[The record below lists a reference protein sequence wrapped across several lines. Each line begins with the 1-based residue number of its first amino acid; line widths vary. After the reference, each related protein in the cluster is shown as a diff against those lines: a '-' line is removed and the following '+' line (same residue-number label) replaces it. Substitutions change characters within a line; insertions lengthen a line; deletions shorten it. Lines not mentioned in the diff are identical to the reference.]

1 MTGYRVS
8 MAGLVV
14 ALAKIAA
21 AQAFPFELLVTQ
33 GQNAVTVQNGSTLAF
48 LAAVGQTQTAQIEAT
63 YNGTGQATISSQ
75 PTLFGSSAFKVTVTS
90 MLPALLTP
98 GQNLMMMV
106 TFTPTSAAATTAE
119 INLPFIE
126 TQTNGTSSSS
136 AITLGL
142 DGTSPSFVLS
152 YSLQSNQNVVP
163 LQNGGLIPFP
173 ATLVGTTA
181 EAALNVTNT
190 GSGIGTLTGISVSGA
205 AFTLQG
211 IPLLPASVGS
221 GQTIAIL
228 VLYTPSGVNLDSG
241 QITITLGT
249 GAPVTIGVSGN
260 GTSPTFSYQILTTPP
275 TAVAAGGTISLPDTQ
290 VGQSSTVT
298 IQVTN
303 AGNASGTVS
312 SLSVAG
318 PGFALSNAPVLPQTL
333 AVGSSVTFAVSFSP
347 TQPGSATGTLIV
359 NSNTFQLSG
368 NGLGSSLTYSYVA
381 GGSSITLSSTNNSVV
396 FSPVQITQSGQLSFD
411 IKNTGT
417 VAATISNIG
426 VGQAN
431 GPFTLTGLPALPV
444 TLAPNADFHITI
456 TFTPATLGFSN
467 GTLLIDATTI
477 TLTGS
482 GTQPPPLPAYTIS
495 GPTGTG
501 APLTQPNIGLTLAS
515 TYPVAISGTLTMTV
529 TGNLP
534 ADPAVQFASGGR
546 TVSFVIPANSTS
558 AVFASLGTE
567 IGIQT
572 GTVASTVTLIPSF
585 ATQAGSVDLTPTS
598 PLTLQFSVGSAA
610 PSLIA
615 VQVSNVT
622 TTGLTI
628 QLTGFAT
635 TRSVTSATVQ
645 FTAASGFSMPTSQFA
660 VDLSQAS
667 TLWFQSTASQT
678 YGGQFTISLPFTFQ
692 VKLPTGQTIANAI
705 ASVAVTTSN
714 SVGASNSLQASLQ

>member
-417 VAATISNIG
+417 LAATISNIG

-431 GPFTLTGLPALPV
+431 GPFTLTGLPTLPV

-572 GTVASTVTLIPSF
+572 GTVASTVTLTPSF